1 MARYRVANAEQQRL
15 AATLAQV
22 SKDLLEEEAHSA
34 LHARELLT
42 AGPRIDD
49 PLPRFDAYDVLEA
62 ISESIP
68 ADIQHDTRRLL
79 IEIDDDGNN
88 GRFEIQ
94 GTVGSIA
101 ERDRIV
107 DDIQAHPCFADAE
120 KGSISNAVGDRKD
133 YKLVVKVECDDAA
146 SGPRKEK

>member
-1 MARYRVANAEQQRL
+1 MRGSSSPPGL
-15 AATLAQV
+15 ASTTRCLA
-22 SKDLLEEEAHSA
+22 SMRTTFS
-34 LHARELLT
+34 R
-42 AGPRIDD
+42 
-49 PLPRFDAYDVLEA
+49 RF
-62 ISESIP
+62 
-68 ADIQHDTRRLL
+68 RRLL
-79 IEIDDDGNN
+79 IEIDDDGDN

-107 DDIQAHPCFADAE
+107 DDLQEHSCFADAE

-146 SGPRKEK
+146 PGPKKEK